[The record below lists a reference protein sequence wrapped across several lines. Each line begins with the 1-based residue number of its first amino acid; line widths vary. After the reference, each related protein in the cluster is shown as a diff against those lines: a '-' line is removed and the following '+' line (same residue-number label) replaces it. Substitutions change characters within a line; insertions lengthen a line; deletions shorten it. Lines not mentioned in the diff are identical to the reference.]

1 MKSVKIYTGQYTL
14 LSNKNV
20 KEAIK
25 NVRQSSCELLRIFI
39 ITLIV
44 LHHIFINTLSLRDLN
59 KTNYKQLI
67 CLRYILL
74 KIISNYGQFSN
85 NVFIMI
91 SGYFSVSKTNFNS
104 HKFFSLLFEVYTY
117 YYPSIIIGKK
127 LSKKYKKYNL
137 NFPNYSSKFIYF
149 PILTSNG
156 NWFAQTYLIL
166 IIFTPFINKGLLS
179 LDKITYKN
187 FVILIIIFYCIFKS
201 ITDYIGTNS
210 SIFMITD
217 VIRLLLPYIIGGF
230 MKVYEFKRKIL
241 WKFLGLIYFPLTIIF
256 EISFDYLSVYYDNF
270 DVIKLYLNLNYK
282 MNSIVS
288 IIGGMGI
295 IQLFINKKFYN
306 KIINWMAM
314 SVFGIYLLHGNKNIS
329 PYIYNIWFTTN
340 NFNENY
346 FFIKYILKAF
356 LIIIISLVIDIIRRY
371 TIGLLLEKII
381 LKVLKHFK

>member
-1 MKSVKIYTGQYTL
+1 
-14 LSNKNV
+14 
-20 KEAIK
+20 
-25 NVRQSSCELLRIFI
+25 
-39 ITLIV
+39 
-44 LHHIFINTLSLRDLN
+44 
-59 KTNYKQLI
+59 
-67 CLRYILL
+67 
-74 KIISNYGQFSN
+74 
-85 NVFIMI
+85 MI

-187 FVILIIIFYCIFKS
+187 FVILIIIFYSIFKS

-210 SIFMITD
+210 SIFMITN
-217 VIRLLLPYIIGGF
+217 VIRLLLPYILGGF

-270 DVIKLYLNLNYK
+270 DVIKLHLNLTYE

-329 PYIYNIWFTTN
+329 PYFYNIWFTTN

-346 FFIKYILKAF
+346 FFFKYILKTF